1 MKSNPYRSHSVAGTV
16 AAVLIATVV
25 CASLVE
31 SFEPQQLLQ
40 LSEAA
45 NADQT
50 IVQARR
56 ADADAAEWT

>member
-31 SFEPQQLLQ
+31 SFEPAQLLQ

-45 NADQT
+45 NAEQT
-50 IVQARR
+50 IAQARR
-56 ADADAAEWT
+56 ADDSADWT

>member
-1 MKSNPYRSHSVAGTV
+1 MKTNPYRSHSVAGAVV
-16 AAVLIATVV
+16 AALVTTVI

-40 LSEAA
+40 LSETA

-50 IVQARR
+50 IAQARR
-56 ADADAAEWT
+56 ADDAADWT

>member
-1 MKSNPYRSHSVAGTV
+1 MKTNPYRSHSVAGAVV
-16 AAVLIATVV
+16 AALVTTVI

-31 SFEPQQLLQ
+31 SFEPQQLFQ

-50 IVQARR
+50 IAQARR
-56 ADADAAEWT
+56 ADDAADWT